1 MTSVPTVRT
10 GRRLGQRLLPYL
22 FVSPFILGVL
32 LYYAYPLGSS
42 LYYSFTQY
50 NVLTPPI
57 WVGLRNYQQL
67 FHDAAF
73 IQGLTNTGLYV
84 LFAVPL
90 GTCMGFLQA
99 LLLNEKLRGRGL
111 FRTLF
116 LVPACLPQIA
126 MASVW
131 LFIWDPG
138 EGLLDNLL
146 TILHLP
152 SQAWIVDPV
161 MVKWMFVSI
170 TVWSGIGML
179 IFLSA
184 LQGVPSELYDAAKVD
199 GAGAL
204 SRMFNVTLPSITS
217 ALLFNLL
224 TGLIGAFQ
232 YFTLPMLITQ
242 GGPVGGST
250 FVGQYLYDSAFS
262 FFKMG
267 YASAQAWIL
276 FVIIAAIVFMIFR
289 TSARW
294 VYYEA

>member
-67 FHDAAF
+67 FHDTAF
-73 IQGLTNTGLYV
+73 IQGLTNTALYV

-111 FRTLF
+111 FRALF